1 MSSGLR
7 AFALAAM
14 ASLTACQTVG
24 PDYQLPNEAALKRA
38 DLQGELATGGAPVV
52 SAPVPG
58 NWWQLYQDPRLDQLV
73 REALASNTDLRV
85 AAANIA
91 RASFQ
96 TQQAEAEGGFN
107 ASVSAE
113 AQRLQESGEA
123 FLLAEKVP
131 VGNIGAAQ
139 IKTSYQFDL
148 WGTLKR
154 GVEAANANADAAQAA
169 ADTARITV
177 VADVV
182 RAYTHVCAA
191 NEERDIA
198 LRSLDLQQQGV
209 NLAQRLRNA
218 GRGDETQVTRTQ
230 TQFKSLR
237 AELPR
242 YQAARAAGLYRLSM
256 LLARPLDQ
264 LPAGVGDCAELPHIA
279 QALPVGD
286 GASLLKRRPDVRRAE
301 RQLAA
306 ATARI
311 GVATGQLYPDISIG
325 ATVGTVGLL
334 ENLGTPETNR
344 WGFGPMVS
352 WTLPTNGAR
361 ARIREAQAATQGA
374 LASFDGTVLNA
385 VREVQTTLAS
395 YAAALERRDALAD
408 AERSARDAADQSHR
422 FYLAG
427 RQSFLEDLQATRTY
441 TNARAQLAEANTQVA
456 MQQVDLFLALG
467 GGWERPLAGVAKP
480 ANTPSVPS
488 ATN

>member
-1 MSSGLR
+1 MSMALR
-7 AFALAAM
+7 TLALAAL
-14 ASLTACQTVG
+14 ASLAACQAVG
-24 PDYQLPNEAALKRA
+24 PDYHVPGAAALKRP
-38 DLQGELATGGAPVV
+38 DLQGTLASDNPNVV

-58 NWWQLYQDPRLDQLV
+58 NWWQLYHDPRLDQLV

-91 RASFQ
+91 RARYQ
-96 TQQAEAEGGFN
+96 TEQAEAEGGFS
-107 ASVSAE
+107 ASASAE
-113 AQRLQESGEA
+113 AQRLQESGQA
-123 FLLAEKVP
+123 FLLTEKVP
-131 VGNIGAAQ
+131 VANVGGAQ

-154 GVEAANANADAAQAA
+154 GVEAANANTDAAQAA

-182 RAYTHVCAA
+182 RAYTQVCAA

-198 LRSLDLQQQGV
+198 LHSLDLQQQGV
-209 NLAQRLRNA
+209 NLAQRLRDA

-279 QALPVGD
+279 QLLPVGD
-286 GASLLKRRPDVRRAE
+286 GASLLKRRPDIRRAE

-311 GVATGQLYPDISIG
+311 GVATGQLYPDIRIG

-334 ENLGTPETNR
+334 EDLGDPSTNR
-344 WGFGPMVS
+344 WGFGPMIS

-361 ARIREAQAATQGA
+361 ARIREAEAATQGA
-374 LASFDGTVLNA
+374 LAGFDGTVLNA
-385 VREVQTTLAS
+385 VREAQTSLAS
-395 YAAALERRDALAD
+395 YSAALARRDALAE
-408 AERSARDAADQSHR
+408 AERSAHEAADQSHQ

-441 TNARAQLAEANTQVA
+441 TSARAQLAEANTQVA
-456 MQQVDLFLALG
+456 MQQIDLFLALG
-467 GGWERPLAGVAKP
+467 GGWEAQGEQ
-480 ANTPSVPS
+480 
-488 ATN
+488 